1 MESLESE
8 YFLAGVQIATDR
20 DTREA
25 QKAVKDILENKVF
38 EIIAVPEVNW
48 KS

>member
-8 YFLAGVQIATDR
+8 YFLAGVQITTDH
-20 DTREA
+20 DTREV
-25 QKAVKDILENKVF
+25 QKAVKDILENEVF